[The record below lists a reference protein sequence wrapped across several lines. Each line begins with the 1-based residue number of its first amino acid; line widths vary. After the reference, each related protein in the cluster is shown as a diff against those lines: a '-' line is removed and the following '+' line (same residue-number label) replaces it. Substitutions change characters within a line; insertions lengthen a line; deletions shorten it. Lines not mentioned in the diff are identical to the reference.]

1 MTTVPA
7 QVVIFGASGDLTSRK
22 LIPALA
28 SLAKKGRPKE
38 GFSVLGVARRP
49 KTDAQWRSELR
60 EAMPPEL
67 LEAFEVLAPRIHYLQ
82 GDVSDAADAKRLAEH
97 LDAQPEGAAA
107 GRLYY
112 LSLKPELFAQAVRN
126 LHAAGL
132 VHMREDERS
141 AWRRV
146 IVEKPF
152 GHDLASARALNAD
165 LHECLREFQIYRID
179 HYLGKETV
187 QNLLGFRFHNA
198 IFEPVWNR
206 DNVELVQITVAED
219 LGMES
224 GRGGYYDTTGA
235 LRDMVQNHML
245 QVLALAVMEPP
256 SSLDAEA
263 VRAQKVAVLKSLVVP
278 SAREVRETS
287 VRARY
292 SAGKIGD
299 KEVPGYLQ
307 EEGVA
312 ADSQTETYV
321 SIRAELANWR
331 WAGVP
336 ILLRHG
342 KRMPKKFTEVQVQF
356 KTPPLQLFN
365 RPEGMSD
372 EEFRRAVRQGL
383 LCQIRPNVL
392 TLSIQPREAITLSF
406 GVKQPGAQMTM
417 APAKLSFDYKDAF
430 GTTTAPAYERLLLD
444 ALVGDATL
452 FLRGDEIEASWR
464 FADAFVD
471 AWKDADPPPMLEY
484 PAGSWGPEESH
495 DLFHGCEGG
504 WSRG

>member
-1 MTTVPA
+1 V
-7 QVVIFGASGDLTSRK
+7 
-22 LIPALA
+22 
-28 SLAKKGRPKE
+28 
-38 GFSVLGVARRP
+38 
-49 KTDAQWRSELR
+49 
-60 EAMPPEL
+60 
-67 LEAFEVLAPRIHYLQ
+67 
-82 GDVSDAADAKRLAEH
+82 
-97 LDAQPEGAAA
+97 
-107 GRLYY
+107 
-112 LSLKPELFAQAVRN
+112 
-126 LHAAGL
+126 
-132 VHMREDERS
+132 
-141 AWRRV
+141 
-146 IVEKPF
+146 
-152 GHDLASARALNAD
+152 
-165 LHECLREFQIYRID
+165 YRID

-206 DNVELVQITVAED
+206 DHVELVQITVSED

-256 SSLDAEA
+256 ASLDAEA

-278 SAREVRETS
+278 SAREVRESS

-292 SAGKIGD
+292 AAGKIGERD
-299 KEVPGYLQ
+299 VPGYLD
-307 EEGVA
+307 EEGVG
-312 ADSQTETYV
+312 DGSQTETYV
-321 SIRAELANWR
+321 AIRAELANWR

-342 KRMPKKFTEVQVQF
+342 KRMPRKFTEVQIQF

-372 EEFRRAVRQGL
+372 EEFRRAVKQGL

-392 TLSIQPREAITLSF
+392 TLSIQPREAISLSF
-406 GVKQPGAQMTM
+406 GVKQPGNQMTM
-417 APAKLSFDYKDAF
+417 SPAKLSFDYKDAF
-430 GTTTAPAYERLLLD
+430 GASTAPAYERLLLD

-471 AWKDADPPPMLEY
+471 AWRGEDAPPMREY
-484 PAGSWGPEESH
+484 AAGSWGPEEAD
-495 DLFHGCEGG
+495 DLFEGCEGG
-504 WSRG
+504 WTRG